1 MEVGEDHQP
10 ELYGIGDGRWA
21 EKAELGSRE
30 MEER

>member
-10 ELYGIGDGRWA
+10 ELYGIGDGRCG
-21 EKAELGSRE
+21 EKAGMGLRE